1 MITLDN
7 FEKIDEYEL
16 SIVPKDNDVG
26 GGRITREE
34 IDKIRDFPNAKS
46 LKISGLNQ
54 ANFEY
59 LINCY
64 GNQFEA
70 IAFFK
75 NKAVGDLSLLGSLN
89 NIKYIYYFFNQKAV
103 DLWDMTDNNN
113 LLGLGI
119 YDFSKLHT
127 IERIP
132 TAPALK
138 YFSIGNQVW
147 EKAEIESLK
156 PLTKSTITHFA
167 WWGKKILDND
177 FQCLAQSR
185 VTELDLNICSFKM
198 EELARIVASIP
209 GLCGKA
215 TKPYHECGISQNGET
230 TVYYDLC
237 KGKRSLVKGKDE
249 VKLNEYLAEFDR
261 LIEKYENVPSCN

>member
-16 SIVPKDNDVG
+16 SLVPEDNDVG
-26 GGRITREE
+26 GGRITKEE

-54 ANFEY
+54 ENFEY
-59 LINCY
+59 LISRY

-75 NKAVGDLSLLGSLN
+75 NKAVNDLSLLGDLK
-89 NIKYIYYFFNQKAV
+89 NIKYIYCFFNQKAV
-103 DLWDMTDNNN
+103 DLWVMTDNEN
-113 LLGLGI
+113 LVGLGI

-127 IERIP
+127 IEKIA
-132 TAPALK
+132 TAPVLQ
-138 YFSIGNQVW
+138 YFSIGDAVW
-147 EKAEIESLK
+147 GKAEIESLK
-156 PLTKSTITHFA
+156 PLTQSTITHFA

-177 FQCLAQSR
+177 FQCLAKSR
-185 VTELDLNICSFKM
+185 VTELDLNICSFRT

-209 GLCGKA
+209 GLRGKA
-215 TKPYHECGISQNGET
+215 TTPYREVGIHENGKR
-230 TVYYDLC
+230 TVYYNLC
-237 KGKRSLVKGKDE
+237 KGKRSLIKGKDE
-249 VKLNEYLAEFDR
+249 SKLNEYLTEFDR
-261 LIEKYENVPSCN
+261 LVEKYRAEG